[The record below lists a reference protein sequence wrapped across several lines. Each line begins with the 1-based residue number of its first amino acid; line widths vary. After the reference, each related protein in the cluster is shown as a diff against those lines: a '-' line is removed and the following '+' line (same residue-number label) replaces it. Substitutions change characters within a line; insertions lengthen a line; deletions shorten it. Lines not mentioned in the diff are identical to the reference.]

1 MPIVINKL
9 KKDKE
14 SKESIDFL
22 VRFAELINTLMYL
35 HPGFPDL
42 YDPVLSALEV
52 H

>member
-1 MPIVINKL
+1 MPLVINKL
-9 KKDKE
+9 KKNKE

-22 VRFAELINTLMYL
+22 IRFAELINTLMYL

-52 H
+52 N